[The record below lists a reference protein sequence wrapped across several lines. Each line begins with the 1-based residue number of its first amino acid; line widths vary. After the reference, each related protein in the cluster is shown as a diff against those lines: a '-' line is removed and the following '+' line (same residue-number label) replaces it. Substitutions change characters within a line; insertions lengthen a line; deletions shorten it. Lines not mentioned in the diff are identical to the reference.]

1 MSKKRKKIYTLHIG
15 SISLQMLRILNAAEK
30 MDVEISHISVS
41 YYVHQRIVEEM
52 NVALILGGN
61 VQDIYAR
68 LLKDNISIDVNPLFV
83 FNLIE
88 VEGEKKWTLG
98 MNLN

>member
-15 SISLQMLRILNAAEK
+15 SVSLQILRILDAAK
-30 MDVEISHISVS
+30 SMDVEISHISIS